1 MEEQNNLKL
10 KCIEIANGHPNR
22 KNDLGKVDLA
32 MEIMNE
38 IPQTELNKLLE
49 HYGYKQIKNN

>member
-22 KNDLGKVDLA
+22 KNEIGKVDLA

-38 IPQTELNKLLE
+38 ISEKELNKILKK
-49 HYGYKQIKNN
+49 YGYTKFE